1 MTAGQLVQK
10 DAQITYSRF
19 DLENECSD
27 MNYLWLNLKGY
38 GNHVD
43 NMYMFLLL
51 MIHNKTCNF
60 RIKSVMHKT
69 L

>member
-27 MNYLWLNLKGY
+27 LNYL
-38 GNHVD
+38 
-43 NMYMFLLL
+43 
-51 MIHNKTCNF
+51 
-60 RIKSVMHKT
+60 
-69 L
+69 

>member
-10 DAQITYSRF
+10 NAQITYYKF

-38 GNHVD
+38 GDHCGHHLHLHMQPVPT
-43 NMYMFLLL
+43 YRHFVL
-51 MIHNKTCNF
+51 KCQC
-60 RIKSVMHKT
+60 
-69 L
+69 